1 MIGPPLRKITL
12 NESILQSVKLKGMLK
27 THYHYIVI
35 KGVEPIDTGNMSL
48 LDRKNGY
55 AKFKLAQN

>member
-1 MIGPPLRKITL
+1 
-12 NESILQSVKLKGMLK
+12 MLK

-35 KGVEPIDTGNMSL
+35 KGVGPIDTDNMSL